1 MGEESMSGSADRTE
15 KPSVSSDANDR
26 SRGVQRRR
34 IRDDVFGND
43 LPTTTS
49 DERDEDHSRHS
60 REWYE
65 SQRPPH
71 YE

>member
-1 MGEESMSGSADRTE
+1 MPSSADHTE
-15 KPSVSSDANDR
+15 KPGVSSDANDR
-26 SRGVQRRR
+26 SRGARRR
-34 IRDDVFGND
+34 RMRDDVFGND
-43 LPTTTS
+43 LPDTTS
-49 DERDEDHSRHS
+49 DERDEDHNGHS